1 MPFARRVTAAL
12 IPTLPTLTKWRTA
25 SSPLHCRYATRPT
38 SIVRVFPSTA
48 IPTPSSKRDGI
59 PYVRPKSMPV
69 PSGMVASSVAAP
81 ARMSPSTV
89 SLIVPSPPTATT
101 RPAPSRAACSA
112 SVEMWPGPVESSVS
126 PLRPRP
132 AARCA
137 SSGQRRPVTP
147 LSDAGLTKKAGP
159 LMVGGDG
166 RERDTRHPVD
176 RRAELVVGDPLELA
190 LDDDVADG
198 EEAARLHLS
207 QGAERE
213 EDRSLHLDGE
223 DAPVRPAL
231 VLLAVG
237 VVEDVARDD
246 RADVHRLAELLR
258 RVDRAVDQLPVGG
271 GAMRLPH
278 VGLHRSVLRHRGQR
292 DNQVAE

>member
-1 MPFARRVTAAL
+1 M
-12 IPTLPTLTKWRTA
+12 RTA
-25 SSPLHCRYATRPT
+25 
-38 SIVRVFPSTA
+38 
-48 IPTPSSKRDGI
+48 SSKRDGI

-81 ARMSPSTV
+81 ARISPSTV

-147 LSDAGLTKKAGP
+147 LSEAGLTRNLVP

-176 RRAELVVGDPLELA
+176 RRAKLVVGDPLELA
-190 LDDDVADG
+190 LDDDVAHG
-198 EEAARLHLS
+198 EKAARLDLS
-207 QGAERE
+207 QSAERE
-213 EDRSLHLDGE
+213 EDRSLHLDRE
-223 DAPVRPAL
+223 DAAVGPAL

-246 RADVHRLAELLR
+246 RADVDRLAELLR
-258 RVDRAVDQLPVGG
+258 EVHRPVDELPVGG
-271 GAMRLPH
+271 RAVRLLD
-278 VGLHRSVLRHRGQR
+278 VGLHGAVLRHGGEG
-292 DNQVAE
+292 DDHVAELVVRLQSAA